1 MNKMNKFKYEYVQ
14 MMEIK
19 SLLILVLSVLIAFT
33 IYGSQSNIVQAQE
46 TKGGGSSSSGRV
58 FSSSSSS
65 SIKGGA
71 GFSSFRQ
78 NLASVQQQNQFRQQI
93 QQQQNFQRQ
102 EEQVIQQPIQ
112 PSTVQ
117 ISNILSSSS
126 VFQRPILTNQQQVT
140 TNTNSRFVE
149 EQRENIVQQQQQ
161 SQQTDSEPAVYGSV
175 SGVPGIDFPGYTTI
189 PNTPFSCESRPF
201 DPGMYADE
209 STGCQVYHLCYQGRR
224 ESFLCGIGT
233 VFNQAIMNCDFW
245 HAVDCSKSSEYY
257 HLNSE
262 FGKASAEGGGSQV
275 VNNFA
280 KQEIS
285 SRFSSNQIQ
294 VQPTPILSSKTNFV
308 GKQQFSTNQLVVPPR
323 PKLASSTSF
332 SRVETSSKSIE
343 PQIYNGKTSIRK
355 EEQIFRNSQNSL
367 SPSRQVQFNQ
377 RNQIDQNFIEPNQQ
391 SLESS
396 NQFKVVNGIKQTF
409 SPSGNGKASTALFDI
424 KQKTGN
430 TFGIKGGSNEISQPE
445 QNDDSVW
452 KPYFKS
458 KSAPKNQ
465 ISSQT
470 TSDSRPTVDMSTN
483 EVSSTV
489 SLPDQE
495 PSFGRPSANGDGV
508 VSINEQPKVPKGS
521 APYETTTTATATTR
535 VVEGSSETNSNSS
548 IEPDVSPAL
557 TSTSPTPEVLMS
569 TEQSSPTSL
578 GPASSSSNDE
588 SAVST
593 ETTTT
598 PKTSSQEETTTT
610 PTPASGNGDENDFG
624 SRSSRSSGEGS
635 RGSNS
640 SGLVLTHSSVEY
652 ESNEPAERNKT
663 TRS

>member
-1 MNKMNKFKYEYVQ
+1 MNKFKFVYVQ
-14 MMEIK
+14 MMDIK
-19 SLLILVLSVLIAFT
+19 SLLVLVLSVSITLA
-33 IYGSQSNIVQAQE
+33 IYGSKYDFIQAQE
-46 TKGGGSSSSGRV
+46 TKGGGLSTSERV

-65 SIKGGA
+65 GIKGGL

-78 NLASVQQQNQFRQQI
+78 NIASVQQQNQLRQQI

-117 ISNILSSSS
+117 ISNIVSSSS
-126 VFQRPILTNQQQVT
+126 VFQRPTLLNQQQIT
-140 TNTNSRFVE
+140 TSTNSKFVE
-149 EQRENIVQQQQQ
+149 EQRENIIQQQ
-161 SQQTDSEPAVYGSV
+161 QQTDSEPAVYGSV

-189 PNTPFSCESRPF
+189 PNTPFSCEFRPF

-257 HLNSE
+257 YLNSE

-275 VNNFA
+275 INNFA
-280 KQEIS
+280 KQEVS
-285 SRFSSNQIQ
+285 SGFLSNQNQIQ
-294 VQPTPILSSKTNFV
+294 VQPTPILNGKTNFV
-308 GKQQFSTNQLVVPPR
+308 NQQQFSTNQLIVPPR
-323 PKLASSTSF
+323 PKLTSSTSF
-332 SRVETSSKSIE
+332 SRIETSSKSIE

-367 SPSRQVQFNQ
+367 SPSRQIQFNQ
-377 RNQIDQNFIEPNQQ
+377 RNQTYLNFIEPNQQ

-396 NQFKVVNGIKQTF
+396 NQFKVVNGNKQTF
-409 SPSGNGKASTALFDI
+409 SSSGNGKTSTALFDF
-424 KQKTGN
+424 KQKTAGT
-430 TFGIKGGSNEISQPE
+430 TFGIKGGLNEISQPE
-445 QNDDSVW
+445 QNDDGAW

-458 KSAPKNQ
+458 KSTAKNQ

-470 TSDSRPTVDMSTN
+470 TSSFRPTVDMSTN
-483 EVSSTV
+483 EVSSTI
-489 SLPDQE
+489 SLPDHE
-495 PSFGRPSANGDGV
+495 PSFSGPSSNGDGV
-508 VSINEQPKVPKGS
+508 VLTNGQPKVPKGS
-521 APYETTTTATATTR
+521 APYETTTTATATKE
-535 VVEGSSETNSNSS
+535 VVGSSSDTNSNTS

-557 TSTSPTPEVLMS
+557 TSTSPTPEVS
-569 TEQSSPTSL
+569 TNTDQSSPTSL
-578 GPASSSSNDE
+578 GPASSSSSDE
-588 SAVST
+588 NVSI

-598 PKTSSQEETTTT
+598 PKTSSQEETTTATST
-610 PTPASGNGDENDFG
+610 PTGENGEENDFG
-624 SRSSRSSGEGS
+624 SRSSRSSGQGVQS
-635 RGSNS
+635 STNS

-652 ESNEPAERNKT
+652 ETNESAEKNKT